1 MKFIVLLLLCVL
13 ISGCATNNGDYGLY
27 LEAQKSLSRDATVV
41 EAGRITALVEIS
53 KTHPDPAVR
62 LAAINALVQLQ
73 DRSKPIIVE
82 QPKKSL
88 LPF

>member
-1 MKFIVLLLLCVL
+1 MKFVVLLLLCFLV
-13 ISGCATNNGDYGLY
+13 GCATNNGDYGLY

-41 EAGRITALVEIS
+41 EAGRISALVEIS

-73 DRSKPIIVE
+73 ERSKSVTVE